1 MANLLN
7 VHGRWVNLEKPGGQ
21 VFFVGGGT
29 VAYRGIGA
37 SDKGAGTSPEQPL
50 STISQAVTLATAG
63 RGDTIALLPGNVA
76 TTAVTTISKADI
88 TITGVGDSSAAHASS
103 ITGTGTFDTLDPT
116 GTNITIENL
125 HFPAS
130 GASIVSRIN
139 ISAEGTTVRN
149 CTFACGAND
158 VETITIAAGGDEA
171 TIEDCRFFV
180 TANGPEAAIEIE
192 AAGANRLT
200 VRNCVF
206 NGGTNTNAWDTG
218 SINSGVAHTNCVIEG
233 NRSFESVAGIKFT
246 AAATGIISNNILG
259 GGTLGSMLD
268 PGSCMCAE
276 NYEADAIDQS
286 ARLFPDT
293 VAS

>member
-88 TITGVGDSSAAHASS
+88 TITGVGDSSGVHASS
-103 ITGTGTFDTLDPT
+103 ITGTGAFDTLDPT
-116 GTNITIENL
+116 ATNITIENL

-139 ISAEGTTVRN
+139 IGAEGTTVRN

-158 VETITIAAGGDEA
+158 LETITVAAGGDEA
-171 TIEDCRFFV
+171 VIEGCRFFV
-180 TANGPEAAIEIE
+180 TANGPDAAIEVE

-206 NGGTNTNAWDTG
+206 HGGTDTNGWDTG
-218 SINSGVAHTNCVIEG
+218 AINSAVAHTDCLITG
-233 NRSFESVAGIKFT
+233 NSFNFGPAIIFS
-246 AAATGIISNNILG
+246 AAALGMISHNNMG
-259 GGTLGSMLD
+259 EGTLGSMLD

-276 NYEADAIDQS
+276 NYEADAVDQS
-286 ARLFPDT
+286 ARLIPTT

>member
-29 VAYRGIGA
+29 VAYRGKGA
-37 SDKGAGTSPEQPL
+37 SDSNPGTSPEQPL
-50 STISQAVTLATAG
+50 STISQAVTSATAG

-88 TITGVGDSSAAHASS
+88 TITGVGDSSAVHASS
-103 ITGTGTFDTLDPT
+103 ITGTGAFDVLDPT

-139 ISAEGTTVRN
+139 LGAEGTVVRN
-149 CTFACGAND
+149 CTFECGAND
-158 VETITIAAGGDEA
+158 VETITVAAGGDEA
-171 TIEDCRFFV
+171 TIENCRFYV
-180 TANGPEAAIEIE
+180 TANGPQAAIEVE
-192 AAGANRLT
+192 AAGANRLP

-206 NGGTNTNAWDTG
+206 NGGTNTNAWDTA
-218 SINSGVAHTNCVIEG
+218 SINSGVAHTSCVIEG
-233 NRSFESVAGIKFT
+233 NQSFESVAGIKFT
-246 AAATGIISNNILG
+246 AAATGIIANNFLG

-268 PGSCMCAE
+268 PGSCMCFE
-276 NYEADAIDQS
+276 NYEADAIDQTG
-286 ARLFPDT
+286 RLFPT
-293 VAS
+293 TAAS